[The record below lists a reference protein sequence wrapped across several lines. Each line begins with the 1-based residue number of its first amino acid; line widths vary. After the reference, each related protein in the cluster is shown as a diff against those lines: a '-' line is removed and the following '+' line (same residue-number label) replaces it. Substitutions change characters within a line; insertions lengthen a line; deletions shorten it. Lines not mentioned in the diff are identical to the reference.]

1 MLKVISAHHDTG
13 CYRLYSSLTNRLYD
27 VLFYDGIYDK
37 TNETMV
43 ASPVS
48 FTVRGCINQGAA
60 IQKIK
65 RYLTKYEKTII
76 TIKEK
81 ENC

>member
-1 MLKVISAHHDTG
+1 MLKVINANHETG
-13 CYRLYSSLTNRLYD
+13 CYRLFSSLTNRLYD

-37 TNETMV
+37 THETFV

-48 FTVRGCINQGAA
+48 FTVRGCVNKEAA

-65 RYLTKYEKTII
+65 RYLKNYENSII

-81 ENC
+81 EN